1 MVMIAAGAIP
11 SSATANSPIVS
22 GPTRRRLPE
31 FTDPERTVADD
42 EDGKDADAHD
52 HDHDHDHAPAAGAIG
67 APKRTVLRR
76 LLVRH
81 GKGGGGRWGSKNAW
95 MRLLPL
101 VLLLVLAATVL
112 LGTARVGVSHERK
125 DVVLQI
131 GNVHDEWSSW
141 TLENTSRIK
150 RRPNPPIPEIW
161 MNQTTMAT
169 NNAYLVQRVTA
180 IQGIESSPNLEWF
193 WEPPCW
199 HHSFRRFF
207 PAELCSEFK
216 DIFDVKHF
224 KEALKGDIVVV
235 DSLPRQHAKIRP
247 LQRAPISWS
256 KVKFP
261 LPGRGILRL
270 PWSTERRF
278 LVLQV
283 SYFRSFGNILSR
295 RKVVEFTHTDSRLAN
310 NGLPPSI
317 QRLRCR
323 ATYEALR
330 YTRDI
335 ERIGGRLVDRLRNGS
350 NHFIAL
356 HLRQALNGVY
366 ADVGFVRTDDLA

>member
-11 SSATANSPIVS
+11 SSATTNNPIVS

-42 EDGKDADAHD
+42 EEDEDADA
-52 HDHDHDHAPAAGAIG
+52 HDHDHAPAAGPIG
-67 APKRTVLRR
+67 ALKRTVSRR
-76 LLVRH
+76 LLLRH
-81 GKGGGGRWGSKNAW
+81 GKGGGGRWGSINVW

-125 DVVLQI
+125 DVVVQI
-131 GNVHDEWSSW
+131 GNVRDEWSSW
-141 TLENTSRIK
+141 TLENTTRIK

-161 MNQTTMAT
+161 MNP
-169 NNAYLVQRVTA
+169 NNNGYEQCISRPK
-180 IQGIESSPNLEWF
+180 GDCSK
-193 WEPPCW
+193 
-199 HHSFRRFF
+199 FRN
-207 PAELCSEFK
+207 ADEFK

-235 DSLPRQHAKIRP
+235 DSLPRQYAKIKP

-256 KVKFP
+256 K
-261 LPGRGILRL
+261 
-270 PWSTERRF
+270 
-278 LVLQV
+278 V

-295 RKVVEFTHTDSRLAN
+295 RKVIEFTHTDSRLAN

-323 ATYEALR
+323 ATYQALR

-335 ERIGGRLVDRLRNGS
+335 ERIGRRLVDRLRNGS
-350 NHFIAL
+350 NHYIAL
-356 HLRQALNGVY
+356 HLRQALNSVY
-366 ADVGFVRTDDLA
+366 VDVDVDFVFVFVRTHNLE